1 MQIAQGMKLCA
12 AAGLF
17 AASTGAFAALPG
29 RIEYAVN
36 FGKESASVGRFLPVG
51 ATFWKEGKAWNQSTS
66 SAVSPTQGYDD
77 VSDIYRTYVYPNDA
91 TVGLS
96 AAYLLPGLT
105 PGASYTLRL
114 HLCEVYFTESGY
126 RTFDVKV
133 NGVAKASGVDAYEL
147 AGGKLQGA
155 YVDIPVEADLSGS
168 LAVEFVNVVNQYNV
182 CAFEVFS
189 ASDALPVP
197 VPRVCRESRGVNRLT
212 METRNAA
219 YLYDVECRS
228 GESGAARVLAS
239 GVSGLRVIDIRG
251 TETTQYRARAVLNNT
266 VGEWSAWTP
275 VDASAPSSDAPV
287 LIACAEAGQA
297 APEGW
302 LKDEPFRVFPSESV
316 AEYKT
321 WWKDFNLSW
330 FAESE
335 RPPLLVFQLA
345 VTASGSSLSYRFAG
359 LDPERTY
366 RVRIHQM
373 EPWDKV
379 TSGGWRQYA
388 YHFNNALERAT
399 ALTGETVVDP
409 YILAGN
415 AICKA
420 AAVDYDIDPDS
431 AGTIT
436 VTGENVNMQPYW
448 FGFEIHPLGEV
459 IDPNPPGLCIFVR

>member
-12 AAGLF
+12 AAGLV

-66 SAVSPTQGYDD
+66 SAVSPAEGYDD

-91 TVGLS
+91 TAGLS

-114 HLCEVYFTESGY
+114 HVCEVYFTDIGY

-133 NGVAKASGVDAYEL
+133 NGVAKASGVDAYSL
-147 AGGKLQGA
+147 AGGKLKGA
-155 YVDIPVEADLSGS
+155 YVDIPVEADSSGS

-182 CAFEVFS
+182 CALEVFS
-189 ASDALPVP
+189 ASDAPPVP

-212 METRNAA
+212 LETRNAA

-228 GESGAARVLAS
+228 GESGAARVLAA

-251 TETTQYRARAVLNNT
+251 TGTTQYRARAVLCGAK
-266 VGEWSAWTP
+266 GEWSEWTP
-275 VDASAPSSDAPV
+275 VDSSAYASDVA
-287 LIACAEAGQA
+287 LKIACADPGQT
-297 APEGW
+297 APDGW
-302 LKDEPFRVFPSESV
+302 IKDIGFRVFPEG
-316 AEYKT
+316 ADAAYKT
-321 WWKDFNLSW
+321 RWENYDLTW
-330 FAESE
+330 FPESE

-345 VTASGSSLSYRFAG
+345 VVQGNTPLSYRFTG
-359 LDPERTY
+359 LDPARSY
-366 RVRIHQM
+366 RVRIHQL
-373 EPWDKV
+373 EPNSSYKA
-379 TSGGWRQYA
+379 TYRYFA
-388 YHFNNALERAT
+388 YHLNSSKDRSGDINGNT
-399 ALTGETVVDP
+399 TVDP
-409 YILAGN
+409 YIVAGN
-415 AICKA
+415 AACRA
-420 AAVDYDIDPDS
+420 AAVDYEVAPDS
-431 AGTIT
+431 AGT
-436 VTGENVNMQPYW
+436 VLVSAENINNYPNW
-448 FGFEIHPLGEV
+448 FGFEIHPMGEV